1 MSLIPSTCRYNK
13 PLQISVDNF
22 IFARRDTQLK
32 EDLGYLKIK
41 SPSKKYWSVTMVTFQ
56 LLLALFVANRNM
68 SLMVQNTLFIQ
79 KI

>member
-22 IFARRDTQLK
+22 IFAGRDTQLK

-41 SPSKKYWSVTMVTFQ
+41 SPSKKILECYNGDISVTSGTIC
-56 LLLALFVANRNM
+56 
-68 SLMVQNTLFIQ
+68 S
-79 KI
+79 K